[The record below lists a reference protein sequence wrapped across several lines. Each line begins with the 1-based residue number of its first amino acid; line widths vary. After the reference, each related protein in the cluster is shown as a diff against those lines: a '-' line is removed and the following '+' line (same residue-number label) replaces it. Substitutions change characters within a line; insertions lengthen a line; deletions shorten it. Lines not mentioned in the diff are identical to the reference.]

1 MAAEDTTSQAADT
14 SALPDAVRR
23 FCAAA
28 VADDID
34 AVIST
39 LAADAELVSPL
50 SGRLVFRGREDLR
63 VLLGAVYST
72 LRGLRWEGLIAQGRF
87 ASAVAIATAGGLR
100 VDDALLFEL
109 NPQGE
114 IARLRPHLR
123 PWLATTLFALLLG
136 PKVAVHPG
144 LFWRAARAGAR
155 RRA

>member
-1 MAAEDTTSQAADT
+1 MAAPDTTRVAGT
-14 SALPDAVRR
+14 SRLPDAVRR

-28 VADDID
+28 AADDLD
-34 AVIST
+34 GVIAT

-63 VLLGAVYST
+63 ILLGAVYST
-72 LRGLRWEGLIAQGRF
+72 LDGLRWEDPIAQGQA
-87 ASAVAIATAGGLR
+87 ASAVAVATAGGLR

-123 PWLATTLFALLLG
+123 PWLGTTLFALLLG
-136 PKVAVHPG
+136 PKVARHPAV
-144 LFWRAARAGAR
+144 LWRAVRAGAR
-155 RRA
+155 RRT